1 MLHPLKSEL
10 NFPYGPKEPLDG
22 SSPRA
27 FRWVGAKGSLQSLR
41 MCLIKSLK
49 KSLKVFKSRQL
60 KAFKSCAE
68 TLPMHLFEA
77 LFLAQ
82 AVLKSGGKLPRQ
94 AEAQL
99 GGAQGTRYK
108 ATPSATPFES
118 MSFASQLV
126 GDRRGAGQALGQGI
140 LSEGPYDDA
149 SEGRFARRYKPRRT
163 WCCWKMAS
171 MRRSSSR
178 S

>member
-41 MCLIKSLK
+41 ICLK

-108 ATPSATPFES
+108 ATPSATFES
-118 MSFASQLV
+118 ISFASN
-126 GDRRGAGQALGQGI
+126 G
-140 LSEGPYDDA
+140 
-149 SEGRFARRYKPRRT
+149 
-163 WCCWKMAS
+163 W
-171 MRRSSSR
+171 
-178 S
+178 